1 MVKPG
6 AAPNGRVYRFGPMSP
21 ESENPKP
28 RRAARLRA
36 VAWTAI
42 ALVFAAAIG
51 ATGVYYRRGSADD
64 AFYAQWGVDRLHLPY
79 SATDDARRD
88 IADAKARAAANGKM
102 VMVTFGANWCPDCL
116 TLHKDLEDPVT
127 RDYANRKF
135 EIVNVDVGEFDKNA
149 EVARDLGVA
158 PVNGIPL
165 AVFFSSDG
173 RPICDTRRGELEP
186 ARHYTSSEILDFLK
200 EVADHR
206 RVVNPDQRQ

>member
-1 MVKPG
+1 MAFEPI
-6 AAPNGRVYRFGPMSP
+6 ND
-21 ESENPKP
+21 KP
-28 RRAARLRA
+28 RRAIRARVAVWSA
-36 VAWTAI
+36 VA
-42 ALVFAAAIG
+42 LLLAAAIG
-51 ATGVYYRRGSADD
+51 ATAVYRRGSADD
-64 AFYAQWGVDRLHLPY
+64 AFYAQWGVDRAHLPY
-79 SATDDARRD
+79 SAMADARHD

-127 RDYANRKF
+127 RKYAKQKF
-135 EIVNVDVGEFDKNA
+135 EMVNVDVGEFDRNA
-149 EVARDLGVA
+149 DVARELGVA

-186 ARHYTSSEILDFLK
+186 SRHYTSSEILDFLK

>member
-1 MVKPG
+1 MVKAGP
-6 AAPNGRVYRFGPMSP
+6 APSGRVYLSGPMIP
-21 ESENPKP
+21 GSENRKP
-28 RRAARLRA
+28 RRVAGMRA
-36 VAWTAI
+36 VVWTAV
-42 ALVFAAAIG
+42 ALLFVAAIG
-51 ATGVYYRRGSADD
+51 ATAVIRRGTADD
-64 AFYAQWGVDRLHLPY
+64 AFYAQWGVDRVHLPY
-79 SATDDARRD
+79 SATADARRD

-127 RDYANRKF
+127 REYANAKF
-135 EIVNVDVGEFDKNA
+135 EMVNVDVGEFDKNA
-149 EVARDLGVA
+149 AVARELGVA

-186 ARHYTSSEILDFLK
+186 SRHYTSSEILDFLK

>member
-1 MVKPG
+1 MTPQ
-6 AAPNGRVYRFGPMSP
+6 PDR
-21 ESENPKP
+21 EKP
-28 RRAARLRA
+28 RLSVSMRA

-42 ALVFAAAIG
+42 ALLFAAAIG
-51 ATGVYYRRGSADD
+51 ATAVYRRGSADD
-64 AFYAQWGVDRLHLPY
+64 AFYAQWGVDRAHLPY
-79 SATDDARRD
+79 SAKADARRD
-88 IADAKARAAANGKM
+88 LADAKARAAANGKM

-127 RDYANRKF
+127 REYADRKF

-149 EVARDLGVA
+149 DVARELGVA

>member
-6 AAPNGRVYRFGPMSP
+6 AAPSGPVYRFALMTP
-21 ESENPKP
+21 EPENQQP

-36 VAWTAI
+36 VVWTAV
-42 ALVFAAAIG
+42 ALLFVAAIG
-51 ATGVYYRRGSADD
+51 ATVVYRRGSADD
-64 AFYAQWGVDRLHLPY
+64 AFYAQWGVDRAHLPY
-79 SATDDARRD
+79 SATADARRD

-127 RDYANRKF
+127 REYANAKF
-135 EIVNVDVGEFDKNA
+135 EMVNVDVGEFDKNA
-149 EVARDLGVA
+149 VVARELGVA

-186 ARHYTSSEILDFLK
+186 SRHYTSSEILDFLK
-200 EVADHR
+200 QVAEHR

>member
-1 MVKPG
+1 M
-6 AAPNGRVYRFGPMSP
+6 YRFALMTPQPDS
-21 ESENPKP
+21 PKP
-28 RRAARLRA
+28 RRAASKRA
-36 VAWTAI
+36 VAWTAA
-42 ALVFAAAIG
+42 ALLVVAAIG
-51 ATGVYYRRGSADD
+51 ATVVYRRGSADD
-64 AFYAQWGVDRLHLPY
+64 AFYAQWGVDRAHLPY
-79 SATDDARRD
+79 SAAADARRD
-88 IADAKARAAANGKM
+88 IADAKARAAADGKM

-127 RDYANRKF
+127 REYAHRKF
-135 EIVNVDVGEFDKNA
+135 EMVNVDVGEFDKNVD
-149 EVARDLGVA
+149 VASELGVA

-186 ARHYTSSEILDFLK
+186 SRHYTSSEILDFLK